1 MCNCPKRGNL
11 SGKRYLGNKFR
22 DFCCLMLSVILISV
36 LWGLVLRLETQEHS
50 VRRPVILLRKVN
62 INQKKK
68 VQDGFLRRTQIA
80 KEQRSSGV

>member
-11 SGKRYLGNKFR
+11 SGKIYLGNRFR

-50 VRRPVILLRKVN
+50 VRRAAR
-62 INQKKK
+62 
-68 VQDGFLRRTQIA
+68 
-80 KEQRSSGV
+80 